1 MHSVHWT
8 HRTAVRGLSSWRR
21 GESKGIEI
29 GFVFSFLV
37 IVAGPSDGAVYVCA
51 PLIGEPA
58 CLV

>member
-1 MHSVHWT
+1 M
-8 HRTAVRGLSSWRR
+8 RGLSSWRR

-37 IVAGPSDGAVYVCA
+37 IVAGPSDGTVYVCA